1 MTHQEAWPTGE
12 HFSSGAGIKLQLHR
26 FMKDDELNML
36 ESLCALKLLPDAAYY
51 AGEGTACDALRGAME
66 FLGTIG
72 EGEEAKWLWRLLALK
87 DDEKIPCCHQFISL
101 GC

>member
-1 MTHQEAWPTGE
+1 
-12 HFSSGAGIKLQLHR
+12 
-26 FMKDDELNML
+26 ML

-72 EGEEAKWLWRLLALK
+72 EGEEAKWL
-87 DDEKIPCCHQFISL
+87 
-101 GC
+101 